1 MKRLNL
7 SLARKLLILMIA
19 GLVSFVIMFLL
30 QRYAVSQV
38 LAVTAGSGADLVAQA
53 ESAASSASMLML
65 IVTVMLAVVFGGLV
79 FLLRH
84 SLKPLG
90 KLAMVMKQTSEQH
103 DLSLRADA
111 SGNGEVADMARIFNT
126 MMTDF
131 QRVLTG
137 LADSAAT
144 LSASTEEL
152 AAINEQTNGG
162 IAEQNQET
170 DQVATAMNEM
180 SATAQEVAR
189 NAGQAAEAAHNA
201 DGRSQESAEIS
212 VNAMCGMDN
221 LVAEVEKA
229 ANVIRGLETESDKIG
244 TVLDVIKGIA
254 EQTNLLALNAAIE
267 AARAGEAGRGFAVV
281 ADEVRGLAKR
291 VQDSTVDIERIVSN
305 LQEGAAGAVVDMSRA
320 KQMASEATTE
330 AGKSGT
336 ALSNILSAVHRI
348 VEMTT
353 QIASATEQQ
362 RATAAEMTQNVE
374 ASSGAIDKLAED
386 IGHVNQSSKSLASM
400 ADDLDVL
407 VRRFRVR

>member
-267 AARAGEAGRGFAVV
+267 AARAGEQGRGFAVV
-281 ADEVRGLAKR
+281 ADEVRALASKTQQSTEEINTMITSLQQGSKQAVAVMIEAEALGKR
-291 VQDSTVDIERIVSN
+291 GSEQTESAAESLAEIAGDISVINSMN
-305 LQEGAAGAVVDMSRA
+305 
-320 KQMASEATTE
+320 
-330 AGKSGT
+330 
-336 ALSNILSAVHRI
+336 
-348 VEMTT
+348 T
-353 QIASATEQQ
+353 QIASAAEEQTAVTEEMNRSIMNIARVSQQ
-362 RATAAEMTQNVE
+362 T
-374 ASSGAIDKLAED
+374 ASSMERTTDLTR
-386 IGHVNQSSKSLASM
+386 SLADIAQQLSQQVGNFK
-400 ADDLDVL
+400 L
-407 VRRFRVR
+407 

>member
-1 MKRLNL
+1 
-7 SLARKLLILMIA
+7 MIA
-19 GLVSFVIMFLL
+19 GLASFVSLFLL
-30 QRYAVSQV
+30 QHYAVSQV
-38 LAVTAGSGADLVAQA
+38 LAVTAGSGTDLVARA
-53 ESAASSASMLML
+53 ESAASSAGMLML
-65 IVTVMLAVVFGGLV
+65 IVTVILAVVFAGLV
-79 FLLRH
+79 FLLQH

-111 SGNGEVADMARIFNT
+111 SGNDEVADMARVFNT
-126 MMTDF
+126 MMADF

-229 ANVIRGLETESDKIG
+229 ANVIRGLEAESDKIG

-267 AARAGEAGRGFAVV
+267 AARAGEQGRGFAVV
-281 ADEVRGLAKR
+281 ADEVRALASKTQQSTEEINTMITSLQQGSKQAVAVMIEAEALGKR
-291 VQDSTVDIERIVSN
+291 GSEQTESAAESLAEIAGDIGVINSMN
-305 LQEGAAGAVVDMSRA
+305 
-320 KQMASEATTE
+320 
-330 AGKSGT
+330 
-336 ALSNILSAVHRI
+336 
-348 VEMTT
+348 T
-353 QIASATEQQ
+353 QIASAAEEQTAVTEEMNRSIMNIARVSQQ
-362 RATAAEMTQNVE
+362 TA
-374 ASSGAIDKLAED
+374 SGMERTTDLTR
-386 IGHVNQSSKSLASM
+386 SLADI
-400 ADDLDVL
+400 AQQLGQQVGNFKL
-407 VRRFRVR
+407 

>member
-1 MKRLNL
+1 MKSLNL
-7 SLARKLLILMIA
+7 SLARKLLSLMIA
-19 GLVSFVIMFLL
+19 GLVSFVSLFLL

-38 LAVTAGSGADLVAQA
+38 LAVTAGSGADLVARA
-53 ESAASSASMLML
+53 ESAASSAGMLML
-65 IVTVMLAVVFGGLV
+65 IVTVILAVVFAGLV
-79 FLLRH
+79 FLLQH

-111 SGNGEVADMARIFNT
+111 SGNGEVADMARVFNT

-162 IAEQNQET
+162 VAEQNQET

-267 AARAGEAGRGFAVV
+267 AARAGEQGRGFAVV
-281 ADEVRGLAKR
+281 ADEVRALASKTQQSTEEINTMITSLQQGSKQAVAVMIEAEALGKR
-291 VQDSTVDIERIVSN
+291 GSEQTESAAESLAEIAGDISVINSMN
-305 LQEGAAGAVVDMSRA
+305 
-320 KQMASEATTE
+320 
-330 AGKSGT
+330 
-336 ALSNILSAVHRI
+336 
-348 VEMTT
+348 T
-353 QIASATEQQ
+353 QIASAAEEQTAVTEEMNRSIMNIARVSQQ
-362 RATAAEMTQNVE
+362 TA
-374 ASSGAIDKLAED
+374 SGMERTTDLTR
-386 IGHVNQSSKSLASM
+386 SLADIAQQLSQQ
-400 ADDLDVL
+400 VGN
-407 VRRFRVR
+407 FRL